1 MQYDDAVG
9 QGLRLRPQYQTKC
22 SGPRVD
28 FFVTLT
34 TLFGPG
40 RCSRQ
45 SNKNMPTTN
54 AENSYQ
60 APRLT
65 YYFIAAIVGALT
77 GILGASFHQLVDS
90 SLSWSRHLPDLLGLE
105 GPPLYIV
112 MSLFSAAMFCGA
124 VALVR
129 NFAPEASGSGVQ
141 EIEGAMAGLREV
153 RWKRVLPVKFIGGTL
168 ALSAGMIGGREG
180 PTIHMGASIAKA
192 IGSRLALGTQEAR
205 ALLGAGGA
213 AGLTAAFNAPMA
225 SVIFILEEA
234 RNAFPHSVRTY
245 SAVIVAC
252 GFSAIATAAISGTAP
267 FMALSATAM
276 PLTFLP
282 VFLLLGAILGVLGVL
297 FNRTIIAGLDISQ
310 RIGLRLSPYL
320 VPALLGVVIGPML
333 IIFPEATGGG
343 ETLAV
348 AITDNP
354 LPIGLLGLV
363 VLVRFFGTAVSYS
376 SGAPAGI
383 FAPILALAATSS
395 VFLAGLLEM
404 VMPLPP
410 GTIVAFAVAGMAGL
424 FASTIRAPLVG
435 MVLVAELTGTYALA
449 LPVLLTAIT
458 ASIVA
463 EALGGRPIYEV
474 LLERT
479 LRLAKQQ
486 AEPA

>member
-1 MQYDDAVG
+1 MHVKNDE
-9 QGLRLRPQYQTKC
+9 T
-22 SGPRVD
+22 
-28 FFVTLT
+28 
-34 TLFGPG
+34 
-40 RCSRQ
+40 SRQ
-45 SNKNMPTTN
+45 ASNF
-54 AENSYQ
+54 
-60 APRLT
+60 T
-65 YYFIAAIVGALT
+65 YYLVVALVGALT
-77 GILGASFHQLVDS
+77 GVVGASFHQLVDG

-105 GPPLYIV
+105 GPPLYLV
-112 MSLFSAAMFCGA
+112 MSLFSAVMFCSA

-141 EIEGAMAGLREV
+141 EIEGAMAGLREI
-153 RWKRVLPVKFIGGTL
+153 RWKRVLPVKFIGGAL
-168 ALSAGMIGGREG
+168 ALSAGLVGGREG

-192 IGSRLALGTQEAR
+192 IGSRFSLGVQEAR

-234 RNAFPHSVRTY
+234 RNTFPQSVHTY
-245 SAVIVAC
+245 SAVIIAC
-252 GFSAIATAAISGTAP
+252 GCSAIATVAISGATP

-282 VFLLLGAILGVLGVL
+282 VFLLLGVILGVLGVV
-297 FNRTIIAGLDISQ
+297 FNRTIVAGLDISQ
-310 RIGLRLSPYL
+310 RIGLQVSPYL
-320 VPALLGVVIGPML
+320 VPALLGMVIGPML

-343 ETLAV
+343 ESLAV

-383 FAPILALAATSS
+383 FAPILALASTTS
-395 VFLAGLLEM
+395 VFLGNLLEL
-404 VMPLPP
+404 VMPLPS
-410 GTIVAFAVAGMAGL
+410 GTIVAFVVAGMAGL

-435 MVLVAELTGTYALA
+435 MVLVAELTGTYALIV
-449 LPVLLTAIT
+449 PVLLTAIS
-458 ASIVA
+458 ASLVA
-463 EALGGRPIYEV
+463 EALGGRPIYEE

-479 LRLAKQQ
+479 LRLAGSQTKS
-486 AEPA
+486 A